1 MRSRTLAI
9 AVVGLTGIVG
19 ACASDDD
26 STVAAPSE
34 TEIDRGAI
42 DDAGGEGEEAPHN
55 EADVA
60 FAQMMIP
67 HHEQAV
73 VMSQLAPDRAEDE
86 QVLELAEQI
95 EAAQAPEIEEMTG
108 WLEDWGEE
116 VGGHDMDD
124 MDMEEGE
131 DMGDMDMEEGEDMGD
146 MDMDDSSMPGMMSDE
161 EMTELEGLSGAA
173 FDVMFLEMMIAHH
186 EGALEMAETEIADGE
201 FPDAIALAETII
213 ETQEAEIEEME
224 GLLAELA

>member
-1 MRSRTLAI
+1 MRSRVLAI
-9 AVVGLTGIVG
+9 VVVGLTGIVG

-26 STVAAPSE
+26 STVATPDS
-34 TEIDRGAI
+34 EIDRGSI
-42 DDAGGEGEEAPHN
+42 DDTGGEGEEAPHN

-73 VMSQLAPDRAEDE
+73 EMSQLAPDRAEDE

-116 VGGHDMDD
+116 VGGHDMGE
-124 MDMEEGE
+124 MDTEEGE
-131 DMGDMDMEEGEDMGD
+131 DME
-146 MDMDDSSMPGMMSDE
+146 MDDSSMPGMMSDE
-161 EMTELEGLSGAA
+161 EMTELEGLSGAE
-173 FDVMFLEMMIAHH
+173 FDVMFLEMMTAHH

-201 FPDAIALAETII
+201 FPDAIALAETIL
-213 ETQEAEIEEME
+213 ETQQAEIEEMA

>member
-1 MRSRTLAI
+1 MRSRALAI

-26 STVAAPSE
+26 STVATPTESE
-34 TEIDRGAI
+34 TDRGST
-42 DDAGGEGEEAPHN
+42 DEAGGEAEEAPHN

-73 VMSQLAPDRAEDE
+73 EMSQLAPDRAEDE
-86 QVLELAEQI
+86 RVLELAEQI

-108 WLEDWGEE
+108 WLESWGED
-116 VGGHDMDD
+116 VGGHDMG
-124 MDMEEGE
+124 DMEEGE
-131 DMGDMDMEEGEDMGD
+131 DMGDMEEGEDMGD

-161 EMTELEGLSGAA
+161 EMTELEALSGAE
-173 FDVMFLEMMIAHH
+173 FDVMFLEMMTAHH

-213 ETQEAEIEEME
+213 ETQQAEIEEME
-224 GLLAELA
+224 GLLADLA

>member
-19 ACASDDD
+19 ACAPDED

-34 TEIDRGAI
+34 TETDRGAI
-42 DDAGGEGEEAPHN
+42 DDTGGEGEEASHN

-116 VGGHDMDD
+116 VGGHDM
-124 MDMEEGE
+124 
-131 DMGDMDMEEGEDMGD
+131 GDMDMEEGEDMGD

-161 EMTELEGLSGAA
+161 EMTELEGLSGAE
-173 FDVMFLEMMIAHH
+173 FDVMFLEMMTAHH

-213 ETQEAEIEEME
+213 ETQQAEIEEME
-224 GLLAELA
+224 GLLADLA

>member
-19 ACASDDD
+19 ACAPDED

-34 TEIDRGAI
+34 TETDRGAI
-42 DDAGGEGEEAPHN
+42 DDTGGEGEEASHN

-73 VMSQLAPDRAEDE
+73 EMSQLAPDRAEDE

-124 MDMEEGE
+124 MDS
-131 DMGDMDMEEGEDMGD
+131 EEGEDMGD

-161 EMTELEGLSGAA
+161 EMTELEGLSGAE
-173 FDVMFLEMMIAHH
+173 FDVMFLEMMTAHH

-213 ETQEAEIEEME
+213 ESQEAEIEEME

>member
-1 MRSRTLAI
+1 MRSRALAL
-9 AVVGLTGIVG
+9 AVVGLTGFVG

-26 STVAAPSE
+26 STVAAPE
-34 TEIDRGAI
+34 TETDRGATGE
-42 DDAGGEGEEAPHN
+42 AGAEGEEAPHN

-73 VMSQLAPDRAEDE
+73 EMSQLAPDRAEDE
-86 QVLELAEQI
+86 RVLELAEEI
-95 EAAQAPEIEEMTG
+95 EAAQAPEIEQMTG

-116 VGGHDMDD
+116 AGGH
-124 MDMEEGE
+124 

-161 EMTELEGLSGAA
+161 EMTELEAASGAE
-173 FDVMFLEMMIAHH
+173 FDVMFLEMMTAHH

-201 FPDAIALAETII
+201 FPDAIALAETIL
-213 ETQEAEIEEME
+213 ETQQAEIDEMA
-224 GLLAELA
+224 GLLADLA